1 MSHSDCYCRFRR
13 LFLCAITMAVMASC
27 AANADNEE
35 IRVVSVTEEWEMTV
49 GEPNQGENGPQVT
62 MLMAPDGNLDGD
74 YFAFSLNFR
83 QWPTYVAGGLQVQR
97 YDGEN
102 IEDYV
107 SCSQQQQI
115 ASDHET
121 IRWQQR
127 LSLHEGSLEF
137 EVLNGSSTTWG
148 AFGGSSLRL
157 SHGTSMQNLNGYTP
171 LLSIEESG
179 VGFAGN
185 RVQSLRLMKVILK
198 ISTGEEFEI
207 KAPIDIDTDLDPW
220 N

>member
-1 MSHSDCYCRFRR
+1 MSRLHCYCRLRR
-13 LFLCAITMAVMASC
+13 LFLTVLCMALLDIRGV
-27 AANADNEE
+27 NAHEGDVQ
-35 IRVVSVTEEWEMTV
+35 IVSVTEEWEMSV

-74 YFAFSLNFR
+74 YFAFNLNFR
-83 QWPTYVAGGLQVQR
+83 QWPAYVAGGLQVMR
-97 YDGEN
+97 FDGDN

-107 SCSQQQQI
+107 SCSQHQQI
-115 ASDHET
+115 ASDHEI

-127 LSLHEGSLEF
+127 VYLHEGSLEF

-148 AFGGSSLRL
+148 SFGGSSLRL
-157 SHGTSMQNLNGYTP
+157 SHGTSMQSLNNYTP
-171 LLSIEESG
+171 LLSIAESG